1 MPLTLSL
8 LFIDQSHSC
17 IYIYKKIKLLI
28 LKDTCTP
35 MFITPFT
42 LAKIWNKF
50 ISINRQTVYVYTYML
65 YIYMYVIYMC
75 VIYVLYMCVCVYM
88 FYIYICS
95 VYIYVLY
102 IYIYILNGILPNHK
116 NWTSAICSN
125 MDESRG

>member
-116 NWTSAICSN
+116 N
-125 MDESRG
+125 

>member
-42 LAKIWNKF
+42 LAKIWDKF

-65 YIYMYVIYMC
+65 YIYVCVLYMC
-75 VIYVLYMCVCVYM
+75 VIYMLYICVLYVCVIYMCYIYVCVYIC
-88 FYIYICS
+88 FIYIYVQYIYICF
-95 VYIYVLY
+95 
-102 IYIYILNGILPNHK
+102 IYIKWNITQP
-116 NWTSAICSN
+116 
-125 MDESRG
+125 